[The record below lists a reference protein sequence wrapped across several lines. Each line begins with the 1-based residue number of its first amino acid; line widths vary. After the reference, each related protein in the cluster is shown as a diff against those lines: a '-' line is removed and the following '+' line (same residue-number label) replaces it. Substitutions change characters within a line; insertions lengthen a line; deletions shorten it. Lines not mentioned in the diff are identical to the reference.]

1 MLTTADPALYETV
14 FRRMRQLEQAIFGD
28 FATSSQVPTCHAWTD
43 FVTSTPTTKHTSSYF
58 QRNRVLSPIA
68 HPMFSPL
75 LTISLAFAP
84 SPMLFHTRLTSTSVV
99 SMKKGAADNDDSRD
113 ERVMPK
119 VDVGSICEFHDPKH
133 GSGSAPPVLGVVK
146 GVEFKAKGGA
156 RIMLTDADG
165 NQHAVAEKALH
176 ITLPYKG
183 KATEPAEI
191 LKEYTAAMEAEPS
204 EYVEPELLELAWSV
218 CAESDVAAFS
228 PKSILSI
235 IDEKLCKSNV
245 DKYKAL

>member
-1 MLTTADPALYETV
+1 
-14 FRRMRQLEQAIFGD
+14 
-28 FATSSQVPTCHAWTD
+28 
-43 FVTSTPTTKHTSSYF
+43 
-58 QRNRVLSPIA
+58 
-68 HPMFSPL
+68 MFSPL

-245 DKYKAL
+245 DKYKALYAIGSSLRLR